1 MKPSWDVDLLV
12 VGAGPAGVAAAVMAS
27 SLRMTCVVVE
37 AEGVGAKLR
46 AIGAL
51 ENVPGGWST
60 GAALAEALAGDLA
73 RHQELGRVRVL
84 SGRVVRVAGHDDH
97 VEIGLEDGRLLTASA
112 AVVATGVT
120 ALAPGDVPWIEAPEI
135 RQLPPLWRVAA
146 GDLAGRRVVVLGA
159 DRPLGTWLRTH
170 AQDQVHL
177 DVLFPQGDQYKT
189 DEVAGD
195 PRIRLDLVARVAVTP
210 VPKGFRITAEH
221 PGGGAHVFV
230 VDAVLGN
237 IGSKPAAMPGLVA
250 GEDGYC
256 PPDEQHPRIRVA
268 GDVKGPRMQRIAVAM
283 GDGSRA
289 ALEPYYWDQ
298 AALGGP
304 FTSGR

>member
-37 AEGVGAKLR
+37 AEGVGEKLR

-84 SGRVVRVAGHDDH
+84 SGRAVRVTGHDDC
-97 VEIGLEDGRLLTASA
+97 VEIALEDGRVLTASA

-120 ALAPGDVPWIEAPEI
+120 TLAPGDVPWIEAPEI
-135 RQLPPLWRVAA
+135 RQLPPLWRTTA
-146 GDLAGRRVVVLGA
+146 DELAGRRVVVLGA

-170 AQDQVHL
+170 PQAQVHL
-177 DVLFPQGDQYKT
+177 DVLFPEADQYKT

-195 PRIRLDLVARVAVTP
+195 PRIRLDLVDHVTVAS
-210 VPKGFRITAEH
+210 VPRGFRITAEH
-221 PGGGAHVFV
+221 PGGGAHAFV
-230 VDAVLGN
+230 VDNVLGN
-237 IGSKPAAMPGLVA
+237 IGSKPAAVPGLVVEE
-250 GEDGYC
+250 GGYC
-256 PPDEQHPRIRVA
+256 PTDEQHPRVLVA
-268 GDVKGPRMQRIAVAM
+268 GDLKGPRMQRIAVAM
-283 GDGSRA
+283 GDGARA
-289 ALEPYYWDQ
+289 ALEPYYRNQ
-298 AALGGP
+298 TVLGGP
-304 FTSGR
+304 SKSGR